1 MKTYERIMRLI
12 RLQTRMDRH
21 GWKQFSSSGYS
32 ASCVHFDRA
41 NRVHDTI
48 CRLVLRLTND
58 VNTLNT
64 ALRDQEES

>member
-1 MKTYERIMRLI
+1 MKTYEHIMRLI
-12 RLQTRMDRH
+12 RLHTRMDRR
-21 GWKQFSSSGYS
+21 GWKLHRSSGYS
-32 ASCVHFDRA
+32 ASLGHFKRA

-64 ALRDQEES
+64 ALRDQEEV